1 MNSQKRKV
9 PGSRSPNDFDRL
21 VGTKLRQLRLEAGL
35 TLQDL
40 AGQLGISHQQ
50 LQKYETATN
59 RISVGMLPGIAEVL
73 GVDII
78 ELFEDAAKPGKAKK
92 SAADKL
98 RSECET
104 WIRRTKSEEALP
116 VAFGSSANQIPRS
129 SLDSP
134 AVDGRFRRVRDAV
147 PIGREGPVRSPP
159 D

>member
-40 AGQLGISHQQ
+40 AGQMGISHQQ

-59 RISVGMLPGIAEVL
+59 RISVGLLPGIAEAL

-78 ELFEDAAKPGKAKK
+78 EFFEDAGKSGLAKK

-98 RSECET
+98 RRECET
-104 WIRRTKSEEALP
+104 WIRRAKSEDVLRSMLGVLKAL
-116 VAFGSSANQIPRS
+116 AR
-129 SLDSP
+129 
-134 AVDGRFRRVRDAV
+134 
-147 PIGREGPVRSPP
+147 
-159 D
+159 